1 MLSNRAARLLQLCV
15 TAELFRQAPRLSFVA
30 FQHLSC
36 SVTLFCAAGS
46 PATSPRFLPCLGEVP
61 RSGFGYPL
69 RGVSYAALRS
79 LFQLPAL
86 LGFSLQSFSPHQR
99 SKERFRSF
107 SPLLRFLTKP
117 FRASYR
123 RFSGLLP
130 LVKPRPFTSTP
141 DVYSGSGPSAL
152 LVFPASR
159 ALPTLSARIRVPFPN
174 SSPLALFVGPSL
186 NIPTDEPQGFQ
197 LQGLWLSPFVKGAGP
212 FGVSHRLSSAT
223 SSGNASVID
232 YFFLSA
238 PKSSYD
244 DSGQL
249 LHHPR
254 LPS

>member
-1 MLSNRAARLLQLCV
+1 M
-15 TAELFRQAPRLSFVA
+15 FRQAPRLSFVA

-36 SVTLFCAAGS
+36 SATLFYAAGS
-46 PATSPRFLPCLGEVP
+46 PTTSPRLLPYLREVP

-69 RGVSYAALRS
+69 RGVSCATLRS
-79 LFQLPAL
+79 LFQLLAL
-86 LGFSLQSFSPHQR
+86 LGFSLQSFSPHQG
-99 SKERFRSF
+99 SKKRFHSF
-107 SPLLRFLTKP
+107 FPLLRFFTKP
-117 FRASYR
+117 SRASYR
-123 RFSGLLP
+123 RFSGLIP
-130 LVKPRPFTSTP
+130 LAKPRPFTSTP

-152 LVFPASR
+152 LGFSASR

-186 NIPTDEPQGFQ
+186 NIPTRKPQGLQ

-212 FGVSHRLSSAT
+212 FDVSHRLSSAT

-238 PKSSYD
+238 SKSSCD
-244 DSGQL
+244 DSEQL